1 MTLTASKVLFWLYL
15 TNAILLII
23 HEIDSAFWKEW
34 ELFKLPGGING
45 FLILHF
51 PLLFLILYG
60 LVLVAQQS
68 FLGLIVSLI
77 LSAGGIFA
85 FCIHT
90 AFIRKG
96 RPEFNTPISRFILT
110 LMLGVS
116 TVQAAV
122 TIYIIVGWAR
132 WPVGPFASKKMIVF
146 NFERA
151 QRAKSRPWRG

>member
-1 MTLTASKVLFWLYL
+1 MASTVLFWLYL

-34 ELFKLPGGING
+34 ELFKLPGGISG

-60 LVLVAQQS
+60 LVLVAEQS

-90 AFIRKG
+90 VFIRKG
-96 RPEFNTPISRFILT
+96 RHEFNTSISRSILT

-116 TVQAAV
+116 TIQAAV
-122 TIYIIVGWAR
+122 TIYLL
-132 WPVGPFASKKMIVF
+132 FA
-146 NFERA
+146 
-151 QRAKSRPWRG
+151 

>member
-1 MTLTASKVLFWLYL
+1 VG
-15 TNAILLII
+15 
-23 HEIDSAFWKEW
+23 AFQ
-34 ELFKLPGGING
+34 IAR
-45 FLILHF
+45 
-51 PLLFLILYG
+51 LLFLILYG

-96 RPEFNTPISRFILT
+96 RPEFNTPISRFILA

-116 TVQAAV
+116 TIQATV
-122 TIYIIVGWAR
+122 TFYIL
-132 WPVGPFASKKMIVF
+132 FA
-146 NFERA
+146 
-151 QRAKSRPWRG
+151 

>member
-1 MTLTASKVLFWLYL
+1 MVSKVLFWLYL

-60 LVLVAQQS
+60 LVLVSQQS
-68 FLGLIVSLI
+68 SLGLIVSLI

-122 TIYIIVGWAR
+122 TIYIIVG
-132 WPVGPFASKKMIVF
+132 
-146 NFERA
+146 
-151 QRAKSRPWRG
+151 

>member
-1 MTLTASKVLFWLYL
+1 MASKVLFWFYL
-15 TNAILLII
+15 TNAILLIL

-34 ELFKLPGGING
+34 ELFKLPGGISG
-45 FLILHF
+45 FLIMHF

-60 LVLVAQQS
+60 LVLVSEQT

-90 AFIRKG
+90 AFIRRG
-96 RPEFNTPISRFILT
+96 RHEFNTPISRFILT

-116 TVQAAV
+116 TIQAAV
-122 TIYIIVGWAR
+122 TIYLLLA
-132 WPVGPFASKKMIVF
+132 
-146 NFERA
+146 
-151 QRAKSRPWRG
+151 

>member
-1 MTLTASKVLFWLYL
+1 MVSKVLFWLYL

-96 RPEFNTPISRFILT
+96 RAEFNTPISRFILT

-122 TIYIIVGWAR
+122 TIYIIAG
-132 WPVGPFASKKMIVF
+132 
-146 NFERA
+146 
-151 QRAKSRPWRG
+151 

>member
-1 MTLTASKVLFWLYL
+1 MVSKVLFWLYL

-51 PLLFLILYG
+51 PILFLILYG

-122 TIYIIVGWAR
+122 TIYIIVG
-132 WPVGPFASKKMIVF
+132 
-146 NFERA
+146 
-151 QRAKSRPWRG
+151 